1 MNKDKLQQLAN
12 MAIVRE
18 YITQLRNTT
27 QRSNLKLI
35 DIELK
40 NFDAEFITLFLQT
53 CKNED
58 IAENVLPAKSFLIP
72 DDAMGTDLKV
82 QSRKIRKSRDKSVE
96 NTKE

>member
-27 QRSNLKLI
+27 QRNNLKLI

-58 IAENVLPAKSFLIP
+58 DENILSSSFLVP

-82 QSRKIRKSRDKSVE
+82 APRKIRKLRDISVE
-96 NTKE
+96 NTKK